1 MATKT
6 YYTAAGDGAVRN
18 YGFSGYASVRNAA
31 SGDVA
36 YPTQITSDVGS
47 YGITASTGASTSA
60 VAIARHF
67 FPFDTSADDIDVADV
82 TAISLFLYVVSKE
95 DDAPAEANS
104 KLVLVA
110 NTQASNTTLVLADF
124 SRVGAVNFGELDL
137 GNVTVNAYNEFV
149 LNAAGIAAFNGSG
162 FTKYAIREG
171 HDLTN
176 TWPPSSW
183 NKTWARSG
191 ADFAM
196 SEDTSGTKD
205 PYMVVTYSAASPA
218 ARAAREGVV
227 MMM

>member
-36 YPTQITSDVGS
+36 YPTNITSAIGN
-47 YGITASTGASTSA
+47 YGITSSTGSPSAA
-60 VAIARHF
+60 VAVGRHF
-67 FPFDTSADDIDVADV
+67 FPFDTSADAIDVADV
-82 TAISLFLYVVSKE
+82 TAISLFLYVVGKA
-95 DDAPAEANS
+95 DDAPAQANS
-104 KLVLVA
+104 KLVVVA
-110 NTQASNTTLVLADF
+110 NTQASNTTLVTADY
-124 SRVGAVNFGELDL
+124 SRIGAVNFGELDL
-137 GNVTVNAYNEFV
+137 GDVTVNAYNEFV
-149 LNAAGIAAFNGSG
+149 LNASGIAAFNGSG

-205 PYMVVTYSAASPA
+205 PYMVVTHGAGPA
-218 ARAAREGVV
+218 AQTARRGVV